1 MRQPGK
7 ALKMTFVLLL
17 LVFSASRCFAVHYGD
32 FELSYHSTFT
42 DEYTSLAEVLDKPE
56 TQWKVI
62 PDGIHTSSLFEH
74 ATSSNKAA
82 SNTLWVRVQLPRRSA
97 YKKVWLEFGPNV
109 GLDGRIAQ
117 YADARWIWS
126 QPEGLESKLDTRQPV
141 NLLTFELNLDSEKRY
156 AYLKLNSSLAYHFK
170 INSLS
175 QNELLWHAVSNN
187 LFNGF
192 LLGFFFL
199 AIVYN
204 FAIGISAGERIYLYY
219 AFYVGCNAVYI
230 SIISGYLRL
239 AFPEWGS
246 IGNMGNL
253 GAVLVLFSGTVFV
266 RDLLSTAT
274 YTPRIDKLLR
284 IMQTTLFLSLLFIT
298 FLPDTLALL
307 LVLIIGTIG
316 PSLVIAAGII
326 CFRKRHPY
334 AGYFLLAW
342 SLFVISILIWVSMW
356 SGLLPPNIFVTN
368 IFKVGA
374 MLEITLLSLI
384 LAYRYSYLK
393 DKTLALRKSQSSLRT
408 LSETDDLTGVLNRR
422 GFIKYADELV
432 NLRTAERVWLI
443 MDIDYFKS
451 FNDQHGH
458 QAGDQLLSNF
468 GHILNNMQRRE
479 DLTAKLLSTNISP
492 HDRRVIAGRIGGEE
506 FVMLFT
512 DCSLVQGKRYAEK
525 LIEEFRQTKV
535 LGPNGE
541 LNGSTLSIG
550 ATQILPEDTLE
561 TVWKRADTLLYKA
574 KQKGRNQVVTD

>member
-1 MRQPGK
+1 
-7 ALKMTFVLLL
+7 VLLL
-17 LVFSASRCFAVHYGD
+17 LVFSASRCLAMHYGD
-32 FELSYHSTFT
+32 LELSYHSTLT
-42 DEYTSLAEVLDKPE
+42 DENTSLTEVIDMPE
-56 TQWKVI
+56 SHWKVI
-62 PDGIHTSSLFEH
+62 PDGIHSASLFEH
-74 ATSSNKAA
+74 ASSSSGTAPK
-82 SNTLWVRVQLPRRSA
+82 TLWVRVHLPRRSDF
-97 YKKVWLEFGPNV
+97 KKVWLEFGPNV

-117 YADARWIWS
+117 YTNSRWIWS

-141 NLLTFELNLDSEKRY
+141 NLLTFELDLESEKRY
-156 AYLKLNSSLAYHFK
+156 AFLKLNSSLAFHFK
-170 INSLS
+170 INTLT

-239 AFPEWGS
+239 VFPEWGS

-274 YTPRIDKLLR
+274 YTPRIDRLLQ

-307 LVLIIGTIG
+307 LVLVIGTIG

-326 CFRKRHPY
+326 CYRKRHPY

-342 SLFVISILIWVSMW
+342 SLFVISIMIWIAMW
-356 SGLLPPNIFVTN
+356 SGFLPPNIFVTN
-368 IFKVGA
+368 VFKVGA

-422 GFIKYADELV
+422 GFIKYAEELV

-443 MDIDYFKS
+443 MDIDHFKS
-451 FNDQHGH
+451 FNDRHGH

-492 HDRRVIAGRIGGEE
+492 NDRRVIAGRIGGEE

-525 LIEEFRQTKV
+525 LIEEFRQAKV
-535 LGPNGE
+535 PGLNGE
-541 LNGSTLSIG
+541 LSGSTLSIG
-550 ATQILPEDTLE
+550 ATQIRPEDTLE
-561 TVWKRADTLLYKA
+561 TVWKRADKLLYQA
-574 KQKGRNQVVTD
+574 KQKGRNQLDTD